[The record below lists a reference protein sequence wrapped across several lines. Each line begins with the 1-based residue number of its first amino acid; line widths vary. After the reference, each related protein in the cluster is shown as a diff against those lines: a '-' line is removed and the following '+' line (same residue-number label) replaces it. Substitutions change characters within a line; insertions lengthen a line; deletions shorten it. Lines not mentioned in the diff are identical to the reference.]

1 MADAYFIVTLSS
13 ADAGSG
19 PNYNVLYSTDCI
31 SYSAANPATIT
42 LNNVGSQAYITVPDT
57 TQCIK
62 LTNINSNCTN
72 SVTSSLTITTTT
84 TTTAAP
90 TTTTTLAP
98 TTTTTLAPT
107 TTTTLAPTTTTTTQ
121 CDCVQ
126 TVTLNVTEAG
136 TFDFNDCF
144 AIPRSTNVNV
154 GTELIDYSTDG
165 CIKINTFAGSAGY
178 TVQSY
183 GPCCTPTTTT
193 TTTTTAAPSVYQWSA
208 SVTNFTDHSA
218 SCALP
223 FTTTYYT
230 STNFLYLNTTI
241 IYLDAG
247 LTTTLNGGNG
257 FVKMSRA
264 GVTNVYSVRVNSSG
278 LVTRLTVCP
287 STTTTTTTT
296 TTAP

>member
-57 TQCIK
+57 AQCIK

-98 TTTTTLAPT
+98 TTTTT
-107 TTTTLAPTTTTTTQ
+107 
-121 CDCVQ
+121 
-126 TVTLNVTEAG
+126 
-136 TFDFNDCF
+136 
-144 AIPRSTNVNV
+144 
-154 GTELIDYSTDG
+154 
-165 CIKINTFAGSAGY
+165 
-178 TVQSY
+178 
-183 GPCCTPTTTT
+183 T
-193 TTTTTAAPSVYQWSA
+193 TTTTTAAPSVYQWDA

>member
-57 TQCIK
+57 AQCIK

-107 TTTTLAPTTTTTTQ
+107 TTTTLAPTTTTTT
-121 CDCVQ
+121 
-126 TVTLNVTEAG
+126 
-136 TFDFNDCF
+136 
-144 AIPRSTNVNV
+144 
-154 GTELIDYSTDG
+154 
-165 CIKINTFAGSAGY
+165 
-178 TVQSY
+178 
-183 GPCCTPTTTT
+183 
-193 TTTTTAAPSVYQWSA
+193 TTTTTAAPSVYQWDA

-278 LVTRLTVCP
+278 LVTRLTVCF

-296 TTAP
+296 TAAP